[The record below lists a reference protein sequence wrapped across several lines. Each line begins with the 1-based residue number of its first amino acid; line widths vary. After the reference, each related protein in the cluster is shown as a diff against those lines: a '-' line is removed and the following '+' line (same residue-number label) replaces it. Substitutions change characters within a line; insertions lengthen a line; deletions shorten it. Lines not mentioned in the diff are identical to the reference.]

1 MGRSSRHQSKG
12 EGMSGDHNANQ
23 KPKSFLD
30 DTTLADALQFLN
42 DAAEMRPI
50 QKRPT
55 KLIVPRVYFD
65 ILMYRP
71 PIKKARGVRARRRA
85 LNRRANATFLKL
97 LKEFQ

>member
-1 MGRSSRHQSKG
+1 
-12 EGMSGDHNANQ
+12 MSGDHNANQ

-42 DAAEMRPI
+42 DAIEKPI
-50 QKRPT
+50 QTRPT
-55 KLIVPRVYFD
+55 KLIVPRVYFN

-71 PIKKARGVRARRRA
+71 PIKKVRGARARRRA

>member
-1 MGRSSRHQSKG
+1 MGRSSRHPSKG
-12 EGMSGDHNANQ
+12 AGMSGDHNANQ

-85 LNRRANATFLKL
+85 LTRRANATFLKL

>member
-1 MGRSSRHQSKG
+1 
-12 EGMSGDHNANQ
+12 MSGDHNANQ

-30 DTTLADALQFLN
+30 ETTLADALRFLN

-55 KLIVPRVYFD
+55 KLIVPRVYFN

>member
-1 MGRSSRHQSKG
+1 
-12 EGMSGDHNANQ
+12 MSGDHNANQ

-30 DTTLADALQFLN
+30 ETTLADALRFLN
-42 DAAEMRPI
+42 EAAELQPI
-50 QKRPT
+50 QRRPT

>member
-1 MGRSSRHQSKG
+1 
-12 EGMSGDHNANQ
+12 MSGDHNANQ

-42 DAAEMRPI
+42 DAIEKPI
-50 QKRPT
+50 QTRPT
-55 KLIVPRVYFD
+55 KLIVPRVYFN

-71 PIKKARGVRARRRA
+71 PIKKVRGARARRRA
-85 LNRRANATFLKL
+85 LNRRVNAPFLKL

>member
-1 MGRSSRHQSKG
+1 MCRRHQSKG
-12 EGMSGDHNANQ
+12 PGMSGDHNANQ

-30 DTTLADALQFLN
+30 ETTLTDALRFLN

-50 QKRPT
+50 QRRPT

-71 PIKKARGVRARRRA
+71 PIKKVRGARARRRA

>member
-1 MGRSSRHQSKG
+1 
-12 EGMSGDHNANQ
+12 MSGDHNANQ

-30 DTTLADALQFLN
+30 DTTLADALRFLN

>member
-1 MGRSSRHQSKG
+1 
-12 EGMSGDHNANQ
+12 MSGDHNANQ

-85 LNRRANATFLKL
+85 LTRRANATFLKL

>member
-1 MGRSSRHQSKG
+1 
-12 EGMSGDHNANQ
+12 MSGDHNANQ

-30 DTTLADALQFLN
+30 DTTLADALRLLN
-42 DAAEMRPI
+42 EAAELQPI
-50 QKRPT
+50 QRRPT

-85 LNRRANATFLKL
+85 LTRRANATFLKL

>member
-1 MGRSSRHQSKG
+1 
-12 EGMSGDHNANQ
+12 MSGDHNANQ

-30 DTTLADALQFLN
+30 DTTLADALRLLN
-42 DAAEMRPI
+42 EAAEMRPI
-50 QKRPT
+50 QRRPT

-85 LNRRANATFLKL
+85 LTRRANATFLKL

>member
-1 MGRSSRHQSKG
+1 
-12 EGMSGDHNANQ
+12 MSGDHNANQ

-30 DTTLADALQFLN
+30 ETTLADALRFLN

>member
-1 MGRSSRHQSKG
+1 
-12 EGMSGDHNANQ
+12 MSGDHNANQ

-30 DTTLADALQFLN
+30 ETTLADALRFLN

-85 LNRRANATFLKL
+85 LTRRANATFLKL

>member
-1 MGRSSRHQSKG
+1 
-12 EGMSGDHNANQ
+12 MSGDHNANQ

-30 DTTLADALQFLN
+30 DTTLADALRFLN

-71 PIKKARGVRARRRA
+71 PIKKVRGARARRRA
-85 LNRRANATFLKL
+85 LNRRVNAPFLKL

>member
-1 MGRSSRHQSKG
+1 
-12 EGMSGDHNANQ
+12 MSGDHNANQ

-42 DAAEMRPI
+42 DAIEKPI
-50 QKRPT
+50 QTRPT
-55 KLIVPRVYFD
+55 KLIVPRVYFN

-85 LNRRANATFLKL
+85 LTRRANATFLKL

>member
-1 MGRSSRHQSKG
+1 
-12 EGMSGDHNANQ
+12 MSGDHNANQ

-30 DTTLADALQFLN
+30 DTTLADALRLLN
-42 DAAEMRPI
+42 DAIEKPI
-50 QKRPT
+50 QRRPT

-71 PIKKARGVRARRRA
+71 PIKKVRGARARRRA
-85 LNRRANATFLKL
+85 LNRRVNAPFLKL

>member
-1 MGRSSRHQSKG
+1 
-12 EGMSGDHNANQ
+12 MSGDHNANQ
-23 KPKSFLD
+23 KPKFFLD

-85 LNRRANATFLKL
+85 LTRRANATFLKL

>member
-1 MGRSSRHQSKG
+1 
-12 EGMSGDHNANQ
+12 MSGDHNANQ

-42 DAAEMRPI
+42 DAIEKPI
-50 QKRPT
+50 QTRPT
-55 KLIVPRVYFD
+55 KLIVPRVYFN

-71 PIKKARGVRARRRA
+71 PIKKVRGARARRRA

-97 LKEFQ
+97 LKEFE

>member
-1 MGRSSRHQSKG
+1 
-12 EGMSGDHNANQ
+12 MSGDHNANQ

-30 DTTLADALQFLN
+30 DTTLADALRFLN

-85 LNRRANATFLKL
+85 LTRRANATFLKL

>member
-1 MGRSSRHQSKG
+1 
-12 EGMSGDHNANQ
+12 
-23 KPKSFLD
+23 
-30 DTTLADALQFLN
+30 
-42 DAAEMRPI
+42 MRPI
-50 QKRPT
+50 QRRPT

-71 PIKKARGVRARRRA
+71 PIKKVRGARARRRA

>member
-1 MGRSSRHQSKG
+1 
-12 EGMSGDHNANQ
+12 MSGDHNANQ

-50 QKRPT
+50 QTRPT

>member
-1 MGRSSRHQSKG
+1 
-12 EGMSGDHNANQ
+12 MSGDHNANQ

-30 DTTLADALQFLN
+30 DTTLADALQSLN

-85 LNRRANATFLKL
+85 LTRRANATFLKL

>member
-1 MGRSSRHQSKG
+1 
-12 EGMSGDHNANQ
+12 MSGDHNANQ

-30 DTTLADALQFLN
+30 ETTLADALRFLN

-50 QKRPT
+50 QRRPT

-85 LNRRANATFLKL
+85 LTRRANATFLKL

>member
-1 MGRSSRHQSKG
+1 
-12 EGMSGDHNANQ
+12 MSGDHNANQ

-30 DTTLADALQFLN
+30 ETTLADALRFLN

-50 QKRPT
+50 QTRPT

-85 LNRRANATFLKL
+85 LTRRANATFLKL